1 MSGDPAMTSAIH
13 VAAAVRAGDIT
24 AVQVAETT
32 LANIARVD
40 PQLNSFTAVT
50 RERAL
55 AEAAAIDRRRAAGEV
70 LPALAGVPYAVKNLF
85 DVTGLS
91 TLAGSKINRD
101 LPPATAD
108 ATLITRMHEAGA
120 VLVGTLNMDEYA
132 YGFTTENAHYGPTR
146 NPHDVDLISGGSS
159 GGSGAA
165 VAARLV
171 PLTLGSDTNGSI
183 RVPASLNGIWGL
195 KPTYGRLSR
204 AGSFPFV
211 ASLDHLGPFA
221 STLDDLA
228 ACYDAMQGPDAR
240 DPACAQRPVESV
252 ATTLVEGS
260 TGLRVARLGGYFD
273 ENVTDAA
280 RDAVDRAC
288 AALNVTRKVIFPDV
302 AKARAAAFIIT
313 SSEGASLHL
322 PNLRTRMDDFDPMTR
337 DRFLAGTLL
346 PASWYLKA
354 QRIRAKFRARVMEI
368 FGDVDVLIAAATPI
382 HATPIGTEMLE
393 LAGQRLPLRASMGIL
408 TQPISC
414 IGLPVVV
421 APVPPSSGLPIG
433 VQLIAPPWREDLCFR
448 VAHALVTQGVARSPI
463 PAVHA

>member
-1 MSGDPAMTSAIH
+1 MP
-13 VAAAVRAGDIT
+13 
-24 AVQVAETT
+24 
-32 LANIARVD
+32 
-40 PQLNSFTAVT
+40 P
-50 RERAL
+50 
-55 AEAAAIDRRRAAGEV
+55 
-70 LPALAGVPYAVKNLF
+70 LAGVPYAVKNLF

-108 ATLITRMHEAGA
+108 ATLITRMRDAGA

-132 YGFTTENAHYGPTR
+132 YGFTTENTHYGPTR
-146 NPHDVDLISGGSS
+146 NPHDIDRISGGSS

-240 DPACAQRPVESV
+240 DPACAQRPVETV
-252 ATTLVEGS
+252 ATRVVEGS

-288 AALNVTRKVIFPDV
+288 AALAVTRKVIFPDV

-368 FGDVDVLIAAATPI
+368 FGDVDVLIAAATPVKRMRRRS
-382 HATPIGTEMLE
+382 APRCWSWPDSGCRCAPAWESL
-393 LAGQRLPLRASMGIL
+393 RSPYRASG
-408 TQPISC
+408 C
-414 IGLPVVV
+414 
-421 APVPPSSGLPIG
+421 
-433 VQLIAPPWREDLCFR
+433 PWWWRRCRHQVDC
-448 VAHALVTQGVARSPI
+448 RS
-463 PAVHA
+463 ACS